1 MEYIVITINEQ
12 GVALLELNRPR
23 ILNVLNAQLM
33 EEMSCALRELAD
45 DESVRALIVT
55 GRGRGFCAGA
65 DLSHVSTDNA
75 AGQTLGQ
82 AISRQMRDYFNP
94 LMVLLYEFPRPVV
107 SALNGIAAGGG
118 AGIALCADIVLASS
132 DASLK
137 VVQVPKLGIVA
148 DLGVNWLLPRLGG
161 RSRALG
167 ACLTGKAIDAS
178 QLLEWGLVWECIE
191 AASLLERAHALAAEL
206 ALLPPDTVIATRQL
220 IDSAYDSNF
229 VAALEAERVHQEKL
243 CDAPVFNESVQRFLA
258 R

>member
-107 SALNGIAAGGG
+107 SALNGIA
-118 AGIALCADIVLASS
+118 
-132 DASLK
+132 
-137 VVQVPKLGIVA
+137 
-148 DLGVNWLLPRLGG
+148 
-161 RSRALG
+161 
-167 ACLTGKAIDAS
+167 
-178 QLLEWGLVWECIE
+178 
-191 AASLLERAHALAAEL
+191 
-206 ALLPPDTVIATRQL
+206 
-220 IDSAYDSNF
+220 
-229 VAALEAERVHQEKL
+229 
-243 CDAPVFNESVQRFLA
+243 
-258 R
+258 